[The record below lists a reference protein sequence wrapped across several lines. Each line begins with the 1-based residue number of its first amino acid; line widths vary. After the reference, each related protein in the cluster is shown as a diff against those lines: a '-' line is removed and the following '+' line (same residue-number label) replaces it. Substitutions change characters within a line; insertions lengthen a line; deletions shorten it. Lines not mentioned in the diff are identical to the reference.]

1 MTHIIHKPQTCTRLD
16 VWTPRY
22 HDKKDGKAGEWVAL
36 LAQYKVSSASPI
48 IIVDFTKAKHLKGQR
63 YAIKRSDVVSY
74 PLDSNGKIPCYA
86 VPMSAFDTWETAAEV
101 RDVALSAFDD

>member
-1 MTHIIHKPQTCTRLD
+1 MIIHKLHTCTRLD
-16 VWTPRY
+16 VWWPRY
-22 HDKKDGKAGEWVAL
+22 SDQYGDTGEKVAL
-36 LAQYKVSSASPI
+36 LACYKVDAGSPV